1 MFWQL
6 VFFWVQCVDIVWLNY
21 EKISLNKDNQQ
32 YQPMLYTYRYMKLA
46 IYNNK
51 KMTFFCWYFPNISF
65 FFQDLNREV
74 VQTNTAT
81 VSIPKLQFESPPNK
95 GGKNIKKT
103 LSKVGN
109 FWENARIFFY
119 QRTTNFTF
127 LNDFLVVKFGKQSY
141 IYK

>member
-1 MFWQL
+1 MESVAKASL
-6 VFFWVQCVDIVWLNY
+6 TVFLHEIGNL
-21 EKISLNKDNQQ
+21 QQ
-32 YQPMLYTYRYMKLA
+32 QKNDLLLLIFSQYLH
-46 IYNNK
+46 
-51 KMTFFCWYFPNISF
+51 FFL
-65 FFQDLNREV
+65 QDLNREV

-103 LSKVGN
+103 LSKVRINLGECKN
-109 FWENARIFFY
+109 FFN

-141 IYK
+141 I